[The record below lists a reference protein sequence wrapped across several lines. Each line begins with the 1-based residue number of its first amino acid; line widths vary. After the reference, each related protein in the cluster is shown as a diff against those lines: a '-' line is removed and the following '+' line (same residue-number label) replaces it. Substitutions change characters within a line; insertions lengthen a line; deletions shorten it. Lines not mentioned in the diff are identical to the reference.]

1 MTMKNDITELAQRM
15 KAAAEKATQGEW
27 WADEVKNEGC
37 YGSGDDC
44 VEGFTS
50 YAIYGSDGQTLF
62 DSLNSDAAC
71 ISEEYDGEGHV
82 AWDETAQRNAEFI
95 AQANPANVLALVE
108 ALEKA
113 QAKNAAAEKLV
124 RCKGRYHSEQNYRA
138 LAALF
143 GVTTPDL
150 PPLDGEPVGEVIEVG
165 DALLVGWHKN
175 LEEGAKLYTTPQ
187 APVMP
192 FGLHPDTQKLVTD
205 FCTALAEKLYK
216 AQLKYG
222 YDADW
227 KQDGWPSQCQAH
239 FHQHIAKGDPRDV
252 AAYCAFMWWHGW
264 STKPAEGL
272 ESRTVAVNL
281 PDYRNTYKSPLADE
295 VEHQVRL
302 ALELFSSAAG
312 IKWEAE

>member
-1 MTMKNDITELAQRM
+1 MTDITELAQSL
-15 KAAAEKATQGEW
+15 KAAAEKAKELSDI
-27 WADEVKNEGC
+27 ANYKKA
-37 YGSGDDC
+37 SI
-44 VEGFTS
+44 
-50 YAIYGSDGQTLF
+50 AISSFQAL
-62 DSLNSDAAC
+62 
-71 ISEEYDGEGHV
+71 
-82 AWDETAQRNAEFI
+82 
-95 AQANPANVLALVE
+95 ANPDAVIALVE

-113 QAKNAAAEKLV
+113 QTINAAAEKLV

-138 LAALF
+138 LATLF

-165 DALLVGWHKN
+165 DALLVEWHKN

-264 STKPAEGL
+264 STKPAECL
-272 ESRTVAVNL
+272 ESRTVTVKL
-281 PDYRNTYKSPLADE
+281 PPRVDSSNVPFAGLAWNCCLDE
-295 VEHQVRL
+295 VERRL
-302 ALELFSSAAG
+302 PAAG

>member
-1 MTMKNDITELAQRM
+1 MTSKLTRERLEKIKSWRETYGAGSNVMLPAEEAEELARM
-15 KAAAEKATQGEW
+15 
-27 WADEVKNEGC
+27 
-37 YGSGDDC
+37 
-44 VEGFTS
+44 
-50 YAIYGSDGQTLF
+50 
-62 DSLNSDAAC
+62 
-71 ISEEYDGEGHV
+71 
-82 AWDETAQRNAEFI
+82 
-95 AQANPANVLALVE
+95 
-108 ALEKA
+108 
-113 QAKNAAAEKLV
+113 
-124 RCKGRYHSEQNYRA
+124 A
-138 LAALF
+138 LAAMNSEPVAWMALAAM
-143 GVTTPDL
+143 DS
-150 PPLDGEPVGEVIEVG
+150 EPVGYFGRFDPDDEDLIDQCSKNVKGAFPLYRHAQPALVIPSE
-165 DALLVGWHKN
+165 
-175 LEEGAKLYTTPQ
+175 
-187 APVMP
+187 
-192 FGLHPDTQKLVTD
+192 LHPDTQKLVTD

-272 ESRTVAVNL
+272 ESRTVTVKL

>member
-1 MTMKNDITELAQRM
+1 MTDITELAQRM
-15 KAAAEKATQGEW
+15 KAAAVRAKAATEDYV
-27 WADEVKNEGC
+27 AHRMSITVCLEECKEFNDL
-37 YGSGDDC
+37 
-44 VEGFTS
+44 
-50 YAIYGSDGQTLF
+50 SDGP
-62 DSLNSDAAC
+62 DN
-71 ISEEYDGEGHV
+71 I
-82 AWDETAQRNAEFI
+82 
-95 AQANPANVLALVE
+95 LALVE

-113 QAKNAAAEKLV
+113 QRANAAQDDHINQQQDRIESLEKKNAELGKYAGKLETINAAAEKLV

-143 GVTTPDL
+143 GVNTPDL

-165 DALLVGWHKN
+165 DALLVEWHKN
-175 LEEGAKLYTTPQ
+175 LEEGAKLYTAPQ

-205 FCTALAEKLYK
+205 FCTALADKLYK

-222 YDADW
+222 YDKDW
-227 KQDGWPSQCQAH
+227 KQDGWPSQCQSH

-264 STKPAEGL
+264 STKPAEDL
-272 ESRTVAVNL
+272 ESRTVTVKL
-281 PDYRNTYKSPLADE
+281 P
-295 VEHQVRL
+295 HQTDFDDPRSAYEAIEKCKE
-302 ALELFSSAAG
+302 ALTAAG